1 MLHRTILTLLLVL
14 TPFMSRVFGLD
25 QVPSLPDSVIASI
38 TVRSPADMVEKV
50 DAYTVATTKA
60 TASALPPGLV
70 TMLSQMYLPFPFA
83 LWQSEEPA
91 HVVLVPDEAGNSYIE
106 VGVFRVESY
115 ETFMNDLQDNGWTT
129 GEPNAD
135 EGEDG
140 LQPILAPNG
149 QALVVADLGDG
160 SVAVA
165 KTAPAIR
172 RAVLDGDWRPEYS
185 FDTEADAVI
194 IFPKFDSASELVGD
208 FRKGI
213 EDSQSA
219 FADFFREYNISETFG
234 QGVISLIRTYGPKL
248 VGLLEDWRGGVLEIS
263 VDGQNILLDA
273 IGQFAENSLLHEI
286 AVQAEENG
294 DLDFAATPKFADDAV
309 SVGVGVSVE
318 KALKNGRERLTALN
332 REAITALFPDLADQ
346 VTALNDEAW
355 NAGLGQTSMASIIQ
369 GTRQSSFTHYRSDNP
384 KALADVFHRGISLL
398 NAMVDRVSDDPE
410 LGVTVT
416 GGPTMVQG
424 RDVYAYEFDFA
435 NLRHFQEWVNRLV
448 AFGNPELSNMTIVR
462 VNEDFQIF
470 MEALDDGVMF
480 AAGDLT
486 ADEFAERVADTVNG
500 PEKAFLDQE
509 PVANITGALHPRQI
523 SVALLDAAGL
533 MYMTVLQ
540 NVTAYDMLLK
550 PGQINPL
557 RAALPRFT
565 DELIRNGAAIG
576 FAIGADNGLPTG
588 RVIVPALA
596 INCIV
601 QNQEL
606 YSRLQREEMSRL
618 MRESQQQLNP
628 DGPVDDDASDDEN
641 EGEEIELDEEPGAA

>member
-1 MLHRTILTLLLVL
+1 MLHRTILVLLLVL
-14 TPFMSRVFGLD
+14 TPTMSRAFGLD
-25 QVPSLPDSVIASI
+25 QVPSLPDSVLASI
-38 TVRSPADMVEKV
+38 TVRSPAELVEKV
-50 DAYTVATTKA
+50 DAYTVGSTKA

-91 HVVLVPDEAGNSYIE
+91 HVVLVPDEAGNSYLE
-106 VGVFRVESY
+106 VGVFRVEAY

-129 GEPNAD
+129 GEPNA
-135 EGEDG
+135 EENEDG

-160 SVAVA
+160 SVVVA
-165 KTAPAIR
+165 KTAYAIR
-172 RAVLDGDWRPEYS
+172 RAILDQDWRPEYS
-185 FDTEADAVI
+185 FDTDTDAVI
-194 IFPKFDSASELVGD
+194 VIPMFDGASALVGRFNKAID
-208 FRKGI
+208 
-213 EDSQSA
+213 DSQSA
-219 FADFFREYNISETFG
+219 FVDFFKEYNISETFG
-234 QGVISLIRTYGPKL
+234 QGVLSLIRTYGPKL

-263 VDGQNILLDA
+263 VDGQNIVFDA
-273 IGQFAENSLLHEI
+273 IGQFTENSLLHQI
-286 AVQAEENG
+286 AVQADENS
-294 DLDFAATPKFADDAV
+294 DLDFAAAPNFAADAV

-318 KALKNGRERLTALN
+318 KVLKNGRERLTALN
-332 REAITALFPDLADQ
+332 RDAATALFPDLAEQ
-346 VTALNDEAW
+346 VTALNDAAW
-355 NAGLGQTSMASIIQ
+355 NAGLGQTSMANFIQ
-369 GTRQSSFTHYRSDNP
+369 GTRQASFTHYRSDNP
-384 KALADVFHRGISLL
+384 EALADAFHRGISLL
-398 NAMVDRVSDDPE
+398 NAMAERMSTDPE

-416 GGPTMVQG
+416 GGPTTVQG

-435 NLRHFQEWVNRLV
+435 NLEHFQEWVNRLV
-448 AFGNPELSNMTIVR
+448 AMGNPELSNMTIVR
-462 VNEDFQIF
+462 VNEDFRIF
-470 MEALDDGVMF
+470 MEALDNGVIF

-500 PEKAFLDQE
+500 PEKTFLEQT
-509 PVANITGALHPRQI
+509 PVANIVDALRPRQI

-540 NVTAYDMLLK
+540 NVNAYDMVLK

-576 FAIGADNGLPTG
+576 FAIGADNGFPTG
-588 RVIVPALA
+588 RIIMPALA
-596 INCIV
+596 VNCIV

-606 YSRLQREEMSRL
+606 YSRIQREEMARI

-628 DGPVDDDASDDEN
+628 DGPVDDGAPDDEN
-641 EGEEIELDEEPGAA
+641 EGEEIVLDEEPGAA